1 MNISFQSLLAIAD
14 VFISSRPFKWLHF
27 YCPLIFAIVYASFQ
41 VVYVVGAEG
50 LDEVK
55 MDAQKL
61 YEIHLN
67 KTKKMAKKVLN
78 F

>member
-1 MNISFQSLLAIAD
+1 MNISFQSLLAITD
-14 VFISSRPFKWLHF
+14 VLTSSRPFKWLHF

-55 MDAQKL
+55 IDAQAL
-61 YEIHLN
+61 YINHIDKN
-67 KTKKMAKKVLN
+67 QTYQ
-78 F
+78 